1 MASLEGKVVALT
13 GGASGI
19 GLETAK
25 LMADRGAILSIADV
39 NQKGLDAALQ
49 ELKGDKHIV
58 TVVDVRDGS
67 QVQQWIE
74 KTVKQL
80 GKLDSGV
87 NLAGVA
93 RMQAPIT
100 EASDDD
106 WDFMVGVNGKGVF
119 HCMKEELKHIGSGG
133 SIVNAASIQ
142 GMIGCANT
150 SIYAASKAVVISMTK
165 SVAREVGPRNI
176 RVNCIAPGVVK
187 TPLLEPF
194 EKNGVKVPTTVQCFQ
209 RQAHPIEIARVIA
222 FLVSD
227 EASYVTGCNY
237 PVDGGTTA

>member
-1 MASLEGKVVALT
+1 MASLDGKVVALT

-25 LMADRGAILSIADV
+25 LLAERGAVLSIADV
-39 NQKGLDAALQ
+39 NQQGLDDALKAI
-49 ELKGDKHIV
+49 KGDKHIT
-58 TVVDVRDGS
+58 TVVDVRDGA
-67 QVQQWIE
+67 QVQNWIV
-74 KTVKQL
+74 KTVQQF

-100 EASDDD
+100 EGTDDD
-106 WDFMVGVNGKGVF
+106 WEFMMGVNGKGVF
-119 HCMKEELKHIGSGG
+119 HCMREQLKHMKSGG

-187 TPLLEPF
+187 TPLLDPF
-194 EKNGVKVPTTVQCFQ
+194 EKGGQKVPTTMQCFD

-227 EASYVTGCNY
+227 EASYVTGSNY